1 MTMRVLVTGAG
12 GLLGRYVVRAFAR
25 AASVWAMRR
34 EDLDVRD
41 RQQVER
47 LVRELRPQVVIN
59 CAALSNVDLC
69 EREPELAFQVNAEGP
84 RHLAEACRAIEA
96 ELVHISTDYVFDG
109 SKGAPYT
116 IADPPHPINRYG
128 ASKWAGEEAVRRA
141 WARHYIIRPA
151 RIFGLG
157 GKNFASALP
166 QLLRTQP
173 LLRAIVDEV
182 GSPTYAADLAARIL
196 EILARGR
203 PGTYH
208 VTNRG
213 VCSWYEFACEVARH
227 LGCDRVRIEPVRS
240 ADLERPA
247 RRPLYTELRCL
258 LSEQLGLPPLRPW
271 SLALRDFLEEVKRDE
286 SLC

>member
-25 AASVWAMRR
+25 TASVWAMRR

-96 ELVHISTDYVFDG
+96 ELVHVSTDYVFDG
-109 SKGAPYT
+109 SKRAPYT
-116 IADPPHPINRYG
+116 IADPPHPINCYG

-157 GKNFASALP
+157 GKNFASTLP
-166 QLLRTQP
+166 ELLRTQP
-173 LLRAIVDEV
+173 VLRAIVDEV
-182 GSPTYAADLAARIL
+182 GAPTYAADLAARIL

-213 VCSWYEFACEVARH
+213 VCSWYEFACEVARQ
-227 LGCDRVRIEPVRS
+227 LGYDWVRIEPVRS